1 MDYPIGIQI
10 IFLSRHIDISNSYY
24 RRYRRANRNPISVDV
39 NCSSLQTRGLQKQN
53 CDLEDLKMVAL
64 ELSKET
70 NSVSKYLTTKQ
81 EEFQNLKQVS
91 KENTTKLDGQI
102 RDRTDFLAN
111 LTKTRNDLEVHYN
124 TLVKLSTH
132 QTIKYEM
139 YLNTEFENI
148 SQVNSEIV
156 DNILS

>member
-1 MDYPIGIQI
+1 M
-10 IFLSRHIDISNSYY
+10 
-24 RRYRRANRNPISVDV
+24 

-53 CDLEDLKMVAL
+53 CDLEDLKIVAL

-139 YLNTEFENI
+139 YLNTEF
-148 SQVNSEIV
+148 
-156 DNILS
+156 